1 MKTTT
6 AESTVGAFPSAEEQE
21 RLYSV
26 ADWYDAEALLAHDER
41 QVLTRLRN
49 FLDRD
54 AKPLLAE
61 YWERGEFPEQ
71 LAKPLIDLDLM
82 EPAELAGS
90 GPADVPARG
99 IYQGF
104 RIFELAR
111 TDASLATWYTAQAG
125 LFRTAIRVGAS
136 EEQQR
141 EWMPKVIDFSLKGVF
156 SLTEPESGSDIA
168 GGLSTTAR
176 RGSDGH
182 WTLDGAKRWIGG
194 ASTADVL
201 AVFARDVADGQV
213 KGFLVDRKA
222 AGVSLEKIHGKT
234 SLRMM
239 QNADITLDGVRV
251 PEPMR
256 LHNVNSFRDVAAM
269 LRAMRSDVA
278 WIATGIQAGA
288 FEAALAYVNH
298 RRQFGRPL
306 GSFQLVQEKLARML
320 GNITS
325 SLSLV
330 VRLTEQQARGV
341 YRDQDSAL
349 AKMQTS
355 LLMRETVALA
365 REVAGG
371 NGITLDSGVA
381 RFHADAEAVYSYEG
395 THEMN
400 ALIIGRALTGESAF
414 TH

>member
-1 MKTTT
+1 MGAAT
-6 AESTVGAFPSAEEQE
+6 AEQT
-21 RLYSV
+21 RLYGV
-26 ADWYDAEALLAHDER
+26 CDYYDAESLLTEDER
-41 QVLTRLRN
+41 RVLGRLRS
-49 FLDRD
+49 FLDRE
-54 AKPLLAE
+54 ARPLLAE
-61 YWERGEFPEQ
+61 YWERGEFPQQ
-71 LAKPLIDLDLM
+71 LAQPLADLDLM
-82 EPAELAGS
+82 EPAGLS
-90 GPADVPARG
+90 GPGADGSSARG

-136 EEQQR
+136 AEQQAD
-141 EWMPKVIDFSLKGVF
+141 WMPKVIDFSLKGVF
-156 SLTEPESGSDIA
+156 SLTEPDSGSDIA

-176 RGSDGH
+176 REGNT
-182 WTLDGAKRWIGG
+182 WVLDGAKRWIGG
-194 ASTADVL
+194 AATADVL

-213 KGFLVDRKA
+213 KAFLVDRQA
-222 AGVSLEKIHGKT
+222 DGVTLEKIHGKT
-234 SLRMM
+234 ALRMM
-239 QNADITLDGVRV
+239 QNAHITLDGVRV
-251 PEPMR
+251 PESMR

-288 FEAALAYVNH
+288 FEAALRYVTE

-320 GNITS
+320 GNVTA

-330 VRLTEQQARGV
+330 VRLTEQQAKGI

-365 REVAGG
+365 REAVGG
-371 NGITLDSGVA
+371 NGITLESDVA

-395 THEMN
+395 THEIN
-400 ALIIGRALTGESAF
+400 ALIVGRALTGESAF
-414 TH
+414 TR

>member
-1 MKTTT
+1 M
-6 AESTVGAFPSAEEQE
+6 GA

-26 ADWYDAEALLAHDER
+26 ADWYDSEGLLTTEER
-41 QVLTRLRN
+41 QVLARLRT
-49 FLDRD
+49 FLDEQ
-54 AKPLLAE
+54 ATPLLTE

-71 LAKPLIDLDLM
+71 LAQPLIDLDIM
-82 EPAELAGS
+82 EPTDLTGAVGGERI
-90 GPADVPARG
+90 PVRG
-99 IYQGF
+99 IYHGF
-104 RIFELAR
+104 RVFELAR
-111 TDASLATWYTAQAG
+111 TDASVATWYTAQAG

-141 EWMPKVIDFSLKGVF
+141 KWMPKVIDFSLKGVF
-156 SLTEPESGSDIA
+156 SLTEPEHGSDIA
-168 GGLSTTAR
+168 GGLATTAR
-176 RGSDGH
+176 FEEDTNGGS
-182 WTLDGAKRWIGG
+182 WVLDGAKRWIGG

-213 KGFLVDRKA
+213 KAFLVEREA
-222 AGVSLEKIHGKT
+222 AGVTLEKIHGKT

-239 QNADITLDGVRV
+239 QNAHITLEGVRV
-251 PEPMR
+251 PEAMR
-256 LHNVNSFRDVAAM
+256 LHNVNSFKDVAAM

-278 WIATGIQAGA
+278 WIAAGIQAGA
-288 FEAALAYVNH
+288 FEAALSYVSE
-298 RRQFGRPL
+298 RQQFGRSL
-306 GSFQLVQEKLARML
+306 GSFQLVQEKLARMI
-320 GNITS
+320 GNITA

-330 VRLTEQQARGV
+330 VRLTEQQAKDI

-365 REVAGG
+365 REVVGG
-371 NGITLDSGVA
+371 NGITLDTAVA

-395 THEMN
+395 THDIN

-414 TH
+414 SR